1 MFVVGAGIIS
11 TYPGSLRAEPQEFV
25 PINFFNQPRRQ
36 GDLRGGIM
44 VIYYLTH
51 WEHPGVVQE
60 HVKSRGGDLKN
71 NPFCSPGLGEEWG
84 VVDVGG
90 TLLL

>member
-1 MFVVGAGIIS
+1 
-11 TYPGSLRAEPQEFV
+11 
-25 PINFFNQPRRQ
+25 
-36 GDLRGGIM
+36 M

-90 TLLL
+90 TLVVSMPYSLAISDKFFVTWRP